1 MNQFLKYKG
10 LFYKIYKDDEIEFN
24 ADMKQNT
31 SFKVG
36 GTADVLLC
44 PKEYSQLQETV
55 RICNENNIP
64 FIVLGNGS
72 NILVRDGGIRE
83 VVIKLTSIN
92 FLEIS
97 QNKIKAGSG
106 VSLKEVSD
114 FALENSLTGFE
125 FACGIPGSV
134 GGAVFMNAG
143 AYNGEIKNVI
153 TQAEVLDREGNIKTL
168 DKEQLSFDYRKSNIM
183 EQGYIVLS
191 AVFTLEYGDKE
202 TIKSTIDDLTARREE
217 KQPLEYP
224 SAGSTFKRP
233 KGYFAGKLIQDC
245 ELKGF
250 TIGGAA
256 VSEKHSG
263 FVINKGNATA
273 KDVLDVISHVQETV
287 MQKFGVKLE
296 TEVRIIGEVK

>member
-217 KQPLEYP
+217 DRK
-224 SAGSTFKRP
+224 S
-233 KGYFAGKLIQDC
+233 
-245 ELKGF
+245 
-250 TIGGAA
+250 
-256 VSEKHSG
+256 V
-263 FVINKGNATA
+263 V
-273 KDVLDVISHVQETV
+273 
-287 MQKFGVKLE
+287 
-296 TEVRIIGEVK
+296 

>member
-1 MNQFLKYKG
+1 
-10 LFYKIYKDDEIEFN
+10 
-24 ADMKQNT
+24 
-31 SFKVG
+31 
-36 GTADVLLC
+36 
-44 PKEYSQLQETV
+44 
-55 RICNENNIP
+55 
-64 FIVLGNGS
+64 
-72 NILVRDGGIRE
+72 
-83 VVIKLTSIN
+83 
-92 FLEIS
+92 
-97 QNKIKAGSG
+97 
-106 VSLKEVSD
+106 
-114 FALENSLTGFE
+114 
-125 FACGIPGSV
+125 
-134 GGAVFMNAG
+134 MNAG

-296 TEVRIIGEVK
+296 TEVRIIGEEKWIF

>member
-1 MNQFLKYKG
+1 MNQFLKYKE

-168 DKEQLSFDYRKSNIM
+168 DREQLSFDYRKSNIM

-296 TEVRIIGEVK
+296 TEVRIIGEEK

>member
-143 AYNGEIKNVI
+143 AYNGEIKNII

-296 TEVRIIGEVK
+296 TEVRIIGEEK

>member
-1 MNQFLKYKG
+1 MNQFLKYKE

-83 VVIKLTSIN
+83 VVIKLTNIN

-168 DKEQLSFDYRKSNIM
+168 DREQLSFDYRKSNIM

-296 TEVRIIGEVK
+296 TEVRIIGEEK